1 MNNKGQT
8 LIIFVFVLPV
18 LLLLIALI
26 WEIGNLQI
34 TKSQYETAIKDTI
47 EYGLNNK
54 NQENL
59 SLILENLLK
68 SNIEGDIK
76 IEIKNYIK
84 ITVTKQYN
92 ALYNNLLNHK
102 FDIKLTYVGYTE
114 NNQTIIKRI
123 EG

>member
-34 TKSQYETAIKDTI
+34 TKSQYETDIKDTI

-114 NNQTIIKRI
+114 NNQIIIKRI